1 MIRDTISKIEARLQG
16 ANACSDEARAELL
29 QLLAELK
36 REISTVDDEQAR
48 SIAGHTEHVTAQAT
62 AEQAERNPES
72 LKRSLQ
78 DLSESVEGFE
88 TSHPRLVAV
97 VNRIATTLANIGI

>member
-29 QLLAELK
+29 QLLGGLK
-36 REISTVDDEQAR
+36 REIGTVDEEQAR
-48 SIAGHTEHVTAQAT
+48 SIAGHTDHLTAQAI
-62 AEQAERNPES
+62 AEESERNPES
-72 LKRSLQ
+72 LKRGLQ
-78 DLSESVEGFE
+78 DLAQSVEGFE